1 MCKAPERRRGAA
13 RAPRARRQRKEGRV
27 TVSVHPLFF
36 ALGAYCLFAGSF
48 FAFLAV
54 TVAAVIHECGH
65 AFYAARIGCRL
76 ARLRLLPCGAVAEGN
91 IDGISLADE
100 IRLALAGPAVN
111 AACAAAFV
119 ALWWLFPETYPYT
132 ETACYASATL
142 AAVNLLPAYPLDGG
156 RVLFCIAAK
165 RKGERFARA
174 LCSVTGK
181 LFGLAFFGL
190 FVAGLFFAPNPS
202 LLFFSLFLLLGGV
215 GARDCR
221 YERIRF
227 DFSREL
233 SRGAPVRR
241 IALSERAT
249 FKRALSFLERGTLA
263 EFEIFSEGGDYLC
276 TLTQAELCELLS
288 SAGIYEPLSSRL
300 RGKEGAAEDFSGRV
314 P

>member
-1 MCKAPERRRGAA
+1 MFKALSRLRGAIRAPSARGGRPERGR
-13 RAPRARRQRKEGRV
+13 ERV

-36 ALGAYCLFAGSF
+36 ALGAYCLCTGRLFS
-48 FAFLAV
+48 FLAV
-54 TVAAVIHECGH
+54 TVTAVIHECGH

-76 ARLRLLPCGAVAEGN
+76 TRLRLLPCGAVAEGN
-91 IDGISLADE
+91 IDGISLSDE

-132 ETACYASATL
+132 ETACYASASL

-165 RKGERFARA
+165 RKGERFARV

-181 LFGLAFFGL
+181 LFGLAFLGL

-241 IALSERAT
+241 VAISERAT
-249 FKRALSFLERGTLA
+249 FKRALAFLERGTLV
-263 EFEIFSEGGDYLC
+263 EFEVFSAAGEYLC
-276 TLTQAELCELLS
+276 TLTQTEFCELLS
-288 SAGIYEPLSSRL
+288 SAGIYEPLSAHL
-300 RGKEGAAEDFSGRV
+300 EGGERR
-314 P
+314 